1 MKKGFHQD
9 FIPSTKIWPKPI
21 LRVSRWE
28 MRKELR
34 GQEEG
39 NKLTNTTPVKDATKE
54 VQVAID
60 VKNSISSHE
69 RR

>member
-1 MKKGFHQD
+1 
-9 FIPSTKIWPKPI
+9 
-21 LRVSRWE
+21 

-39 NKLTNTTPVKDATKE
+39 HKLTNTTPVKDATKE

>member
-1 MKKGFHQD
+1 
-9 FIPSTKIWPKPI
+9 
-21 LRVSRWE
+21 
-28 MRKELR
+28 MRKEPR